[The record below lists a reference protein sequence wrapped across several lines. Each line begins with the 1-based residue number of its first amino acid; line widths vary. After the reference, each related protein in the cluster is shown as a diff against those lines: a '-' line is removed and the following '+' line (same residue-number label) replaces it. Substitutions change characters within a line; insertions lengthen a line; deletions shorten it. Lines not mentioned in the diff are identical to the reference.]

1 MREVLNSTG
10 FHVYN
15 ILQIKKWLSDMRANK
30 PAYIVIQHFIRS
42 FRREASFLFHAK
54 RKDRVSRSFL
64 LHRKIYTSADT
75 YFFLVVLSI
84 STKNNFAGLVYN
96 LNQASWLPAFV
107 SEWFDFSKFTHTVE
121 NLI

>member
-1 MREVLNSTG
+1 MALA
-10 FHVYN
+10 FMYHVYS

-64 LHRKIYTSADT
+64 LHRKIYTSVDT
-75 YFFLVVLSI
+75 YFSSGHRHIREEQLFQSRLQPQSDIL
-84 STKNNFAGLVYN
+84 A
-96 LNQASWLPAFV
+96 ASPC
-107 SEWFDFSKFTHTVE
+107 
-121 NLI
+121 I